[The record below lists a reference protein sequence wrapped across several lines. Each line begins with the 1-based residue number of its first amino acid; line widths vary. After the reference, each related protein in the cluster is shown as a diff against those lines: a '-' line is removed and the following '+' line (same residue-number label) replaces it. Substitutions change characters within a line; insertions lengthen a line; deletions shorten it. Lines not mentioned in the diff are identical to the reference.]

1 MKTEIESTEV
11 CRIMLPDEEKFEN
24 QYKYIKE
31 AVKAYPELY
40 FAKLVILGEGDSEE
54 ILLPKFLECC
64 GNNIDV
70 SGISVVPLGGRH
82 VNHFWRLLNDLHIP
96 HITLLDLD
104 REREGGGWGRIKY
117 VLKQLVANGYPKEK
131 LLKLK
136 SGKVMTDAELEK
148 MNEWDVHKEE
158 SMQLWIKH
166 LENFNVFFSAPLDID
181 FLMLE
186 NFGEEYK
193 GLLEEKEGPRL
204 MIEQNGKKEQ
214 KKIIDIEGIDE
225 EKPDEYEKRI
235 QEDIR
240 NTLKKEGGDGSTYNE
255 EQKKLMV
262 WYNYFF
268 LNRGKPSTHILALSK
283 MDELDNIPS
292 EFERLIRTAEK
303 LLNIK

>member
-1 MKTEIESTEV
+1 M
-11 CRIMLPDEEKFEN
+11 
-24 QYKYIKE
+24 
-31 AVKAYPELY
+31 
-40 FAKLVILGEGDSEE
+40 
-54 ILLPKFLECC
+54 
-64 GNNIDV
+64 
-70 SGISVVPLGGRH
+70 
-82 VNHFWRLLNDLHIP
+82 NHFWRLLNDLHIP

>member
-1 MKTEIESTEV
+1 
-11 CRIMLPDEEKFEN
+11 
-24 QYKYIKE
+24 
-31 AVKAYPELY
+31 
-40 FAKLVILGEGDSEE
+40 
-54 ILLPKFLECC
+54 
-64 GNNIDV
+64 
-70 SGISVVPLGGRH
+70 
-82 VNHFWRLLNDLHIP
+82 
-96 HITLLDLD
+96 
-104 REREGGGWGRIKY
+104 
-117 VLKQLVANGYPKEK
+117 
-131 LLKLK
+131 
-136 SGKVMTDAELEK
+136 
-148 MNEWDVHKEE
+148 
-158 SMQLWIKH
+158 MQLWIKH

>member
-1 MKTEIESTEV
+1 M
-11 CRIMLPDEEKFEN
+11 
-24 QYKYIKE
+24 
-31 AVKAYPELY
+31 
-40 FAKLVILGEGDSEE
+40 
-54 ILLPKFLECC
+54 ECC

-70 SGISVVPLGGRH
+70 SGISIVPLGGRH

-117 VLKQLVANGYPKEK
+117 VLKQLIANGYPKDE

-158 SMQLWIKH
+158 AMQSWMEH

-186 NFGEEYK
+186 NFGEHYK
-193 GLLEEKEGPRL
+193 ELLEEKEGPRL
-204 MIEQNGKKEQ
+204 MVGLQGKKEQ
-214 KKIIDIEGIDE
+214 KKISEIENFQ
-225 EKPDEYEKRI
+225 EKSVEYEERI
-235 QEDIR
+235 NMDIR

-255 EQKKLMV
+255 EQKRLMI

-268 LNRGKPSTHILALSK
+268 LNRGKPSTHILAFSK
-283 MDELDNIPS
+283 MNNFDLFRGMPAVFVRMFDAV
-292 EFERLIRTAEK
+292 ERL
-303 LLNIK
+303 LNTK